1 MNCRD
6 WAEDRKYVQKN
17 QRKSEVLTGGESQLG
32 AWEGEYFPLCTL
44 GGGTSTEWKCQGRT
58 YSTRSY
64 FNVIIIH

>member
-6 WAEDRKYVQKN
+6 WVEDRKYVQKN

-44 GGGTSTEWKCQGRT
+44 GGGTSMYRMEMSGKNSQ
-58 YSTRSY
+58 YQ
-64 FNVIIIH
+64 IIF